1 MKARYLILLMSIS
14 SAQLF
19 GFGSQT
25 FFGIRSQAVN
35 AARDIVGIQRLIP
48 YLYDH
53 DDFIK
58 NPVQKKD
65 KQQEDRPVQ
74 RWSEGRKKSD
84 QKPGMR
90 DSDYECYTVFS
101 ATAQYGRSFHS
112 DRIREFLF
120 GCNKCL
126 VFSGS
131 RSADRGATD
140 ILADYFGLPADF
152 KSTVQFNPVIENFV
166 FDFNAFWGLDVVL
179 PGLYIRLDMPIIH
192 TRWDLK
198 LCETVNNPGTDFHPA
213 GYMGPVRLER
223 NMLAENV
230 RQAFHGV
237 TFGDVCDPLR
247 YGKICGAQ
255 SATHLGEM
263 YVTLG
268 WNYVEHTWWHA
279 GVSLRTAIKTCGQSK
294 AEYLFEPVA
303 GNGGHWGLGA
313 GFTGHIDCWKD
324 GDHKVAL
331 YGDLNIDHLF
341 SSKQKRSYDLKKNG
355 NGSRYM
361 LIEQLRA
368 PTYDLL
374 VGGVPAQL
382 QYQGCLMP
390 AINQTTFDTRISIAA
405 QLDCVLKFAYQYQGW
420 EVDLGYNVYYRSAES
435 CDGRVTLPTNTFA
448 LKGDAQLY
456 GFDSGDQNKR
466 TPLNATE
473 SKATINA
480 GQGVTNFSTSV
491 VIFDNVNVDS
501 AAGATGALGANLEKL
516 TDADAIA
523 LGTVLAQ
530 QVFSSSTPLFLSDN
544 DINGCSAL
552 LPKAFSNKF
561 FVNVTHMWEDSPCIT
576 PYVAAG
582 ASAEFAATRAQKNS
596 AASEWA
602 IWIKGGFSY

>member
-1 MKARYLILLMSIS
+1 MKARHLILLMSVS

-48 YLYDH
+48 HLYDH
-53 DDFIK
+53 DDFVK
-58 NPVQKKD
+58 KPVQKKD
-65 KQQEDRPVQ
+65 KQQDDRPVQ
-74 RWSEGRKKSD
+74 RWSERGKQGEK
-84 QKPGMR
+84 KPGMR
-90 DSDYECYTVFS
+90 DADYEYYTVFS

-131 RSADRGATD
+131 RSADRGETD

-230 RQAFHGV
+230 QQAFHGV

-255 SATHLGEM
+255 STTDLGEM

-279 GVSLRTAIKTCGQSK
+279 GVSLRTAIKTCSQSK

-313 GFTGHIDCWKD
+313 GFTGHIDCWEN
-324 GDHKVAL
+324 GNHKVAL

-341 SSKQKRSYDLKKNG
+341 TAKQKRSYDLKNNG

-368 PTYDLL
+368 PTYDLV

-405 QLDCVLKFAYQYQGW
+405 QLDCVLKLAYQYRGW
-420 EVDLGYNVYYRSAES
+420 EIDLGYNVYYRSAES
-435 CDGRVTLPTNTFA
+435 CDGRVTLPSNTFA

-456 GFDSGDQNKR
+456 GFDLGSDKR
-466 TPLNATE
+466 TPVNATQ
-473 SKATINA
+473 SQATLHA
-480 GQGVTNFSTSV
+480 GQGATNFV
-491 VIFDNVNVDS
+491 GVGPFANNNADN
-501 AAGATGALGANLEKL
+501 AAGAEDSSLADFLQLTIEDAAALGVIEVQINGSNPPIL
-516 TDADAIA
+516 
-523 LGTVLAQ
+523 
-530 QVFSSSTPLFLSDN
+530 LSDN

-561 FVNVTHMWEDSPCIT
+561 FVNVTRMWEECPCIT
-576 PYVAAG
+576 PYIAAG
-582 ASAEFAATRAQKNS
+582 ASAEFAATRAQENS

-602 IWIKGGFSY
+602 LWIKGGFSY